1 MGSKLR
7 VAALWWTLLK
17 RNYLCIWSIEPRR
30 GVPGVWSGQD
40 GNGRVRP

>member
-7 VAALWWTLLK
+7 VAALWRTLHT
-17 RNYLCIWSIEPRR
+17 RNILIWRDVKPRR

-40 GNGRVRP
+40 GNGRV